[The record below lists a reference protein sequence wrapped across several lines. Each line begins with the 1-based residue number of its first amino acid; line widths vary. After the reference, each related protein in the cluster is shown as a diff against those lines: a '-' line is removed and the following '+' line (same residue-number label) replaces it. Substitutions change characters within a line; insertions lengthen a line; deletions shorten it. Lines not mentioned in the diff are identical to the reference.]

1 MSEFYVNAERSVMC
15 NDINVVVGSEI
26 LSLSLEPENS
36 IYLFS
41 ALRVVRELFVSCRE
55 NGKKT
60 FLTNITMIVRGLLF
74 VMHKYINNY

>member
-41 ALRVVRELFVSCRE
+41 AFRFVRELQE
-55 NGKKT
+55 K
-60 FLTNITMIVRGLLF
+60 L
-74 VMHKYINNY
+74 